1 MRTQIVF
8 SLVVG
13 AVLVLGGCASQSQPS
28 KPPAK
33 AAPAAAQSA
42 AAASGNP
49 LAKVKLGMTKAQ
61 VRDAIG
67 SPSGENSYASG
78 KVWIPFYFG
87 NDVRRTAWHYKG
99 QGRVI
104 FADGN
109 QFGGGGSEVI
119 NVEVDPSEPGSN

>member
-1 MRTQIVF
+1 MRTQIVS

-13 AVLVLGGCASQSQPS
+13 AALILGGCAAQSQPS
-28 KPPAK
+28 KPAAK
-33 AAPAAAQSA
+33 TAPAAQSA

-49 LAKVKLGMTKAQ
+49 LSKVTIGMTKAQ

-78 KVWIPFYFG
+78 KAWIPFYFG

-99 QGRVI
+99 QGRVV

-119 NVEVDPSEPGSN
+119 NVEIDPSEPGSN

>member
-1 MRTQIVF
+1 MKTQIVF
-8 SLVVG
+8 GLVIG
-13 AVLVLGGCASQSQPS
+13 AALVLGGCAAQSQPP
-28 KPPAK
+28 KPAGKPV
-33 AAPAAAQSA
+33 PAAAQSA

-49 LAKVKLGMTKAQ
+49 LSKVQVGMTKAQ
-61 VRDAIG
+61 VRDLVG
-67 SPSGENSYASG
+67 PPSGENSYASG
-78 KVWIPFYFG
+78 KAWIPFYFG

-119 NVEVDPSEPGSN
+119 NVEIDPSEPGSN